1 MRILAILVIFILLSS
16 NIDGRTIPPVVADSI
31 NHMPLSHASV
41 FNKNDKFIGT
51 SDSKGEISCASEY
64 DYPITIRF
72 MGYEER
78 IIPNNNVDTLFLQA
92 ITTQLPEFVLESR
105 KKRMLYILAYVREYS
120 TLTSFSDTIT
130 MFREKLVDF
139 MLNEDYTK
147 RSPCWMTP
155 RILNSK
161 SYYHFSNEKGLDS
174 VSDKCNHHFTW
185 SDWIGILPPRA
196 VPDNLIKKEFASDTL
211 SGKYSPVEIWHKNED
226 RISVDVNILA
236 DQASRKW
243 VPELSAFFN
252 DNIEFD
258 KFHLR
263 LNYNNVIGDS
273 VTPLDLTRYS
283 FNIESEGRGHSMFRF
298 NRRDEPFYVT
308 TYSEAYILDKNYI
321 SIKEAK
327 RCRKNKPT
335 GEDVI
340 ILPSP
345 DAPPLKP
352 SILELIARV
361 GSIDEKQIRLS
372 SPPDRMLIGK
382 KRRRSFTQNALMVL
396 KQSIGLDQI
405 NGIRKQNNNY
415 KDFRKE
421 QIKRNHSRSH
431 EQE

>member
-1 MRILAILVIFILLSS
+1 
-16 NIDGRTIPPVVADSI
+16 
-31 NHMPLSHASV
+31 MPLSHASV

-51 SDSKGEISCASEY
+51 SDSKGKISCASEY
-64 DYPITIRF
+64 DYPITIRY

-78 IIPNNNVDTLFLQA
+78 IIPMNNIDTLFLQEV
-92 ITTQLPEFVLESR
+92 TTQLPEFVLESH
-105 KKRMLYILAYVREYS
+105 KKRMLHILAYVREYS

-174 VSDKCNHHFTW
+174 VSDKCNHNFTW
-185 SDWIGILPPRA
+185 SDWISILPPRA
-196 VPDNLIKKEFASDTL
+196 IPYNLIKNEIASDTL
-211 SGKYSPVEIWHKNED
+211 SGKYSPAEIWYRNRD

-243 VPELSAFFN
+243 VPEISAFFN
-252 DNIEFD
+252 DNIDFD

-263 LNYNNVIGDS
+263 LNYNNVMTDS
-273 VTPLDLTRYS
+273 ITPLDLTGYS
-283 FNIESEGRGHSMFRF
+283 FNIESEGRGHSMFKF
-298 NRRDEPFYVT
+298 NRHDEPFYVT
-308 TYSEAYILDKNYI
+308 TYSEVYILDKKFI
-321 SIKEAK
+321 SLREAK
-327 RCRKNKPT
+327 RCKKNKPT
-335 GEDVI
+335 GDDVE
-340 ILPSP
+340 ILHSP
-345 DAPPLKP
+345 DAPTLKP

-361 GSIDEKQIRLS
+361 GSIDEKEIRLS
-372 SPPDRMLIGK
+372 SQPDRMLIGK
-382 KRRRSFTQNALMVL
+382 KRRRNFTQNALMLL

-421 QIKRNHSRSH
+421 QTNRNNSRISK
-431 EQE
+431 QE